1 MWMIDDEI
9 IELAYLSTVCDTE
22 ILKYYGTEVLKGS
35 PRGCLRDPQ
44 KNRKKR
50 KRFYKMYLIRLSKLN
65 CDDDINS
72 NNNINNYYYFNVE
85 LLYNILL
92 LYFHYY
98 QLLLL
103 LLLTAL
109 E

>member
-1 MWMIDDEI
+1 
-9 IELAYLSTVCDTE
+9 
-22 ILKYYGTEVLKGS
+22 
-35 PRGCLRDPQ
+35 
-44 KNRKKR
+44 
-50 KRFYKMYLIRLSKLN
+50 MYLIRLSKLN

-109 E
+109 EWYLLWKMLYKYIITDLNWKFSLGLYI